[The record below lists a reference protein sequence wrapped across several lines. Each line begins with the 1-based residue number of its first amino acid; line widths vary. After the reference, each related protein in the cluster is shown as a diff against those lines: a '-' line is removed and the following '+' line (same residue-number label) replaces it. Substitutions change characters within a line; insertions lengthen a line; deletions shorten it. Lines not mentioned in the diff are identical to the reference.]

1 MNIRLKCLMALLT
14 LLPLGFAYSQE
25 VKDSTDLYS
34 LSLEE
39 LLNIK
44 VISSTKTEVS
54 IQKAPSV
61 VRLFTKDDI
70 NRMGFQ
76 TLREILDQVPGFE
89 NQEYRAGHQLT
100 WVRGVQAR
108 YNNKVL
114 LLIDGVPMRD
124 SYYGNFNVDE
134 MIPVDMIERVEVLN
148 GPGSVL
154 YGTNSFSGV
163 ISITTKQDG
172 RNVSAEAG
180 SFNSYNVNAQYS
192 YKGLFANANVFQSD
206 GFSPDFNSD
215 GRLRTHDQTVSNQ
228 SLMASYNKNGLQ
240 LNASYTRYQYPYK
253 YRDSKSEYLFERN
266 PIYGSAAYTIKTS
279 DNSSLKLHGFYN
291 YFGFSIDK
299 TKFMNATT
307 TDIKEVAQEMLNS
320 SMYGGAAEFF
330 MNSSKNELLA
340 GISLLTDRA
349 DDIHVKILNDEGDAV
364 NIREDMMAGGKG
376 SFSRSNLGF
385 FIQDTY
391 SFTPGL
397 DLTTGVRYDVLSD
410 FENQFNYRIGL
421 TGSFSKQLYG
431 KILFGTAYRIP
442 AYREYLDV
450 ASYNNNL
457 KPEELRTIEA
467 QVGYATNKMDINLTL
482 YNNHYTDFINEVL
495 VDSIQSATGV
505 MREVDDEVSFNF
517 DNRNITGLELN
528 AIVKATS
535 QLNLLFGVSYK
546 FNATEK
552 LGGFRSTET
561 IYTSQTIDFNTQD
574 LYFLSKVTGNF
585 TASYAFAQRVNLSLS
600 GQYFSDRNSPPDYQA
615 GVPVEVR
622 NVSNANGFVRLNF
635 YGNVRL
641 YKGLNLNASINN
653 ILDAET
659 YSPPFGG
666 QQDYDAQWTGRTF
679 RLGLKYNF

>member
-1 MNIRLKCLMALLT
+1 MAVFLSLT
-14 LLPLGFAYSQE
+14 FGSAYSQE

-70 NRMGFQ
+70 SRMGFQ
-76 TLREILDQVPGFE
+76 TVREILDQVPGFE

-114 LLIDGVPMRD
+114 MLIDGVPMRD

-134 MIPVDMIERVEVLN
+134 MIPVDMIERIEVLN

-163 ISITTKQDG
+163 ISITTKQEG
-172 RNVSAEAG
+172 KNISAEAG
-180 SFNSYNVNAQYS
+180 SFNSYNVNAQYN
-192 YKGLFANANVFQSD
+192 YNGLFANANMFQSD
-206 GFSPDFNSD
+206 GFSPEFNSD
-215 GRLRTHDQTVSNQ
+215 GKRRHHDQTVSNQ

-240 LNASYTRYQYPYK
+240 LIGSYTRYQYPYK
-253 YRDSKSEYLFERN
+253 YRDSKSDYQFERN

-279 DNSSLKLHGFYN
+279 NNSSLKLQGFYN
-291 YFGFSIDK
+291 YFGFTIDK
-299 TKFMNATT
+299 TKYMSATT
-307 TDIKEVAQEMLNS
+307 TDIKEVAKEMLNS
-320 SMYGGAAEFF
+320 SMYGGSAEFY
-330 MNSSKNELLA
+330 MNSTKNELLA
-340 GISLLTDRA
+340 GVSLLTDHA
-349 DDIHVKILNDEGDAV
+349 DDIHVMITNDEGDIV
-364 NIREDMMAGGKG
+364 NIREDMMVGGNG
-376 SFSRSNLGF
+376 SFNRSNLGF

-391 SFTPGL
+391 SFSPKV

-410 FENQFNYRIGL
+410 FDNQFNYRIGL
-421 TGSFSKQLYG
+421 TGSFTKQIYG
-431 KILFGTAYRIP
+431 KVLFGTAYRIP

-450 ASYNNNL
+450 VSYNNNL
-457 KPEELRTIEA
+457 KPEELRTVEA
-467 QVGYATNKMDINLTL
+467 QIGYATNRMDINLTI
-482 YNNHYTDFINEVL
+482 YNNHYTDFISEVL
-495 VDSIQSATGV
+495 VDSIQSTAGV

-528 AIVKATS
+528 GVLRVSSK
-535 QLNLLFGVSYK
+535 LNLLLGASYK

-552 LGGFRSTET
+552 LGRFNSDET
-561 IYTSQTIDFNTQD
+561 IYTSQAINMNTQD
-574 LYFLSKVTGNF
+574 LFFLSKFTGNF
-585 TASYAFAQRVNLSLS
+585 TASYSFAQRANISLS
-600 GQYFSDRNSPPDYQA
+600 GQYFSDRNSPSDYQA
-615 GVPVEVR
+615 NVPAEVQDP
-622 NVSNANGFVRLNF
+622 SNADGFVRLNF

-641 YKGLNLNASINN
+641 YKGLNLNLSVNN
-653 ILDAET
+653 ILDADT

-679 RLGLKYNF
+679 RAGLKYNF